1 MTTNLKKITIPCWE
15 LQSGLKHTNYWLFYE
30 TFGPELGTAPVVL
43 VNHALTGNSNV
54 VGKTGWWHDLIG
66 ENKAI
71 NTQKYTIIAFNIP
84 GNGYDGNP
92 ANLIDDYKNCTV
104 KDIAQVFW
112 QGLSQ
117 LNVKELYA
125 AIGGSLG
132 GALAWQ
138 MAVLHPT
145 KIKHLIPI
153 ATDWK
158 ATDWV
163 IANALIQDNIL
174 NHSSRPLFDAR
185 MHAMLLYRTPHSLK
199 QKFNRGLQPNS
210 DLFQIESWLN
220 RHGQKLQN
228 RFELA
233 SYKLMN
239 YLLRTIDISQGKNN
253 FIAIAKEITAA
264 IHIIAVDTDCLFI
277 ADENKEDYKNLK
289 AVKENVFYNE
299 IKSIHGHDAFLIE
312 YEQLSKIVAPLF
324 N

>member
-15 LQSGLKHTNYWLFYE
+15 LENGKKYHEYPLFYE
-30 TFGPELGTAPVVL
+30 TFGPELGTAPIVL

-66 ENKAI
+66 EDKTI
-71 NTQKYTIIAFNIP
+71 NTQKYTIIAINIP
-84 GNGYDGNP
+84 GNGYDGDLT
-92 ANLIDDYKNCTV
+92 NLIEDYKNVTV
-104 KDIAQVFW
+104 KDIAQIFW
-112 QGLSQ
+112 EGLFQ
-117 LNVKELYA
+117 LNISTLFA

-132 GALAWQ
+132 GSIAWQ
-138 MAVLHPT
+138 MAALEPT

-158 ATDWV
+158 ASDWV

-185 MHAMLLYRTPHSLK
+185 MHAMLLYRTPQSLK
-199 QKFNRGLQPNS
+199 QKFNRGPQPNS
-210 DLFQIESWLN
+210 PLFQIESWLN

-253 FIAIAKEITAA
+253 FIEVAKKITAD

-277 ADENKEDYKNLK
+277 PDENKEDFKELK
-289 AVKENVFYNE
+289 LVKSNVFYNE
-299 IKSIHGHDAFLIE
+299 IQSIHGHDAFLIE
-312 YEQLSKIVAPLF
+312 YPQLSKILEPVF
-324 N
+324 E